1 MDLKQLK
8 YFITVANEGNIT
20 SAAKKLYMS
29 QPPLSIQIKKLEQE
43 VGCTLIKRGTRSLRL
58 TEAGKLMYDYA
69 VKILD
74 ISRIAKEEV
83 QYAARKGKGVI
94 RIGIVSSLVCAMAP
108 EWISVF
114 VKENPCISFE
124 ITEGNTYE
132 LLEKLQCN
140 SIHLAL
146 IRTPY
151 SKENTIGVQLSS
163 DTLVAVGKNEYFSS
177 DKTTSLDEL
186 LRFPIILYRRW
197 EKIIRDMFMHEKLE
211 ADFKFLNDDS
221 RTSVRLAELG
231 LGITLVPQSAVCSIS
246 SPDTGW
252 RSIENCK
259 IVSGIE
265 AVTAAAGQ
273 IPEPAQMFLDFL
285 KERIKT

>member
-8 YFITVANEGNIT
+8 YFITVADEGNIT

-43 VGCTLIKRGTRSLRL
+43 VGCTLLRRGTRSLRL
-58 TEAGKLMYDYA
+58 TDAGKLMYDYA
-69 VKILD
+69 VKLLD

-83 QYAARKGKGVI
+83 QYAARRGKGVI
-94 RIGIVSSLVCAMAP
+94 RIGIVSSLVCAPAP
-108 EWISVF
+108 EWIRDF
-114 VKENPCISFE
+114 AAENSGVSFE

-132 LLEKLQCN
+132 LLEKLHCN
-140 SIHLAL
+140 AIHLAL

-151 SKENTIGVQLSS
+151 NKENTDGVRLSS

-177 DKTTSLDEL
+177 AKTTSLDEL
-186 LRFPIILYRRW
+186 LQFPIILYRRW
-197 EKIIRDMFMHEKLE
+197 EKIIRDMFARENLE
-211 ADFKFLNDDS
+211 ADFRFLNDDS
-221 RTSVRLAELG
+221 RTSIRLAELG
-231 LGITLVPQSAVCSIS
+231 LGIALVPQSAVCSIS

-265 AVTAAAGQ
+265 AVTAADGK
-273 IPEPAQMFLDFL
+273 IPEPAQLFLDFL
-285 KERIKT
+285 KEQIKK